1 MRIFRF
7 FEGLLEPTAVPAGTA
22 PPAGLAAFY
31 WHYARQAR
39 HLVAAL
45 FVTGFIVALLD
56 TTIPVFIG
64 RVVTLVS
71 GHKPGSLLHDN
82 WPQLVAMA
90 LVLLV
95 ARPAALTL
103 QNLITNQGIIPSF
116 SNLIRWQ
123 SHWHVVRQSWAF
135 FQNDFAGRIA
145 QRVMQTGPSLRESV
159 VSATNAVW
167 YILVY
172 GGGAIT
178 LMASND
184 LSLAIPVVVWFGGYA
199 ALLRYFV
206 PRLRVRSR
214 RMSETTERAITEPSR
229 CAAMLSPAPRRP
241 STPTV
246 IPISTISARSLC
258 GIATLNMRRSR
269 SAMGTNVADSRS
281 PRPTATA
288 I

>member
-1 MRIFRF
+1 
-7 FEGLLEPTAVPAGTA
+7 
-22 PPAGLAAFY
+22 
-31 WHYARQAR
+31 
-39 HLVAAL
+39 VA
-45 FVTGFIVALLD
+45 ILD

-71 GHKPGSLLHDN
+71 AHAPGSLLHDN

-95 ARPAALTL
+95 ARPAALLL

-172 GGGAIT
+172 GGGAII

-184 LSLAIPVVVWFGGYA
+184 TRLAIPVLLWFAGYA
-199 ALLRYFV
+199 MLLAPFRATVAHPFAKDV
-206 PRLRVRSR
+206 RDTFGADRSR
-214 RMSETTERAITEPSR
+214 RGQLHEHPDGQTFRPAARRGRIRPCVDGRSDRCLPRPAAVDNYTRAEPSHPECDAGRWYRGDRDLVVERGANPGRQPSRWR
-229 CAAMLSPAPRRP
+229 CR
-241 STPTV
+241 
-246 IPISTISARSLC
+246 
-258 GIATLNMRRSR
+258 
-269 SAMGTNVADSRS
+269 
-281 PRPTATA
+281 
-288 I
+288 

>member
-1 MRIFRF
+1 
-7 FEGLLEPTAVPAGTA
+7 
-22 PPAGLAAFY
+22 
-31 WHYARQAR
+31 
-39 HLVAAL
+39 
-45 FVTGFIVALLD
+45 
-56 TTIPVFIG
+56 
-64 RVVTLVS
+64 
-71 GHKPGSLLHDN
+71 
-82 WPQLVAMA
+82 MA

-95 ARPAALTL
+95 ARPAALLL

-172 GGGAIT
+172 GGGAIM

-184 LSLAIPVVVWFGGYA
+184 MRLAIPVLLWFAGYA

-214 RMSETTERAITEPSR
+214 RMSETRSALSGRVVDSYTNIQTVKLFARPRDEDEFVR
-229 CAAMLSPAPRRP
+229 AAMDDLTDAFRAQLRLTTTLGLTLAASTRAWSSAPR
-241 STPTV
+241 S
-246 IPISTISARSLC
+246 SRSGC
-258 GIATLNMRRSR
+258 GTTAASR
-269 SAMGTNVADSRS
+269 SAPSRW
-281 PRPTATA
+281 RCR
-288 I
+288 